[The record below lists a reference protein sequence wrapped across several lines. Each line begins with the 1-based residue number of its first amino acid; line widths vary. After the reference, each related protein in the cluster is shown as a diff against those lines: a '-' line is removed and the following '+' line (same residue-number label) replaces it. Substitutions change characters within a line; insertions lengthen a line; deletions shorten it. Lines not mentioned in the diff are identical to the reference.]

1 MEIRETEG
9 QRDIEKQDIDIR
21 KVAHTLSG
29 VKRSGRAGMA
39 VTRFSGKA
47 LRFGCDQVKNGLRFK
62 DTACSQNFLSPEQRC
77 QRQIYLHGNK
87 IRFWKMFLQL

>member
-1 MEIRETEG
+1 MEIRKTEG

-47 LRFGCDQVKNGLRFK
+47 LRFGCDQVKKWTTFK
-62 DTACSQNFLSPEQRC
+62 RHPCTVKTSVSRAAAPVELLFPPET
-77 QRQIYLHGNK
+77 K
-87 IRFWKMFLQL
+87 